1 MKEFKG
7 TKGPWF
13 VDKFGDVNDTQEI
26 TDETFCI
33 AACRGVLDIERDSN
47 NANLIAAAPDLLEA
61 LDKITKEYIFTRGQL
76 NGDFEDDLVDVL
88 CIKNARAAIA
98 KALGETK

>member
-1 MKEFKG
+1 MMSEFKG

-13 VDKFGDVNDTQEI
+13 FNGREIESVECAYIADVNG
-26 TDETFCI
+26 TDASQDEEC
-33 AACRGVLDIERDSN
+33 C
-47 NANLIAAAPDLLEA
+47 NARLIAAAPDLLEA